1 MASLNNN
8 NRKRPIHQRKPL
20 TYRKGKVRLRPLSAK
35 QLLERLD
42 SVKMNKQKDAV
53 SKEIAR
59 RVRLGTFPDA
69 LTKTLL
75 VAEAE

>member
-20 TYRKGKVRLRPLSAK
+20 VYRKGKQRLRPLTLK
-35 QLLERLD
+35 QLHERLE

-53 SKEIAR
+53 LKEIAR
-59 RVRLGTFPDA
+59 KEKLGIVLLPPRLTPED
-69 LTKTLL
+69 
-75 VAEAE
+75 